1 MATTTQELI
10 HNVLDV
16 KYANFDSVAIR
27 NAKNQI
33 LDLAS
38 VMVSGSNGPGNSAL
52 FDLVRQWGGKGEAT
66 ILVHGDKVPLP
77 HAAMMNS
84 LQGRSYDHEAVGPYP
99 HGQNEGMFCGHV
111 ESATVPA
118 AFSVAEYVD
127 ASGKDLLSAV
137 ILGGDLAA
145 RIAFVEGL
153 GFNHPFDPVGTANSF
168 GVAGV
173 AGRLLGVTENQMM
186 NAFGILT
193 TQVAGGFRS
202 LWDGVLTF
210 KLSGAMAARNG
221 IICTLMAQKG
231 YTGLKDPLLGPQGY
245 FEAYCPKPYHPEYMN
260 RDLGK
265 EFYTQGMHKKYP
277 SCYGN
282 HNLIDCGL
290 DLLREHEIDA
300 GEIQEI
306 IVGVQPSTLSSYGS
320 LPFKKG
326 DSQPAALFYQSYS
339 VANVLLRKGARLEH
353 YTEEA
358 IQDPQ
363 VVTLASRVKHVATKQ
378 KDGAVELTVRMQDGK
393 EYATAYQYTAFRGY
407 PGRPLT
413 REELLEKYWNNINFC
428 GKIAKS
434 SAEKALDMID
444 NLEKVDHVTDLI
456 KLLVA

>member
-1 MATTTQELI
+1 MATATQELI

-16 KYANFDSVAIR
+16 KYDSFNAGAIR
-27 NAKNQI
+27 DAKNQV
-33 LDLAS
+33 LDLAA

-52 FDLVRQWGGKGEAT
+52 LDLVRQWGGKGEAT

-84 LQGRSYDHEAVGPYP
+84 IQCRSYDHEAVGPYP
-99 HGQNEGMFCGHV
+99 YGQNEGMFSGHV

-127 ASGKDLLSAV
+127 ASGKDLISAV
-137 ILGGDLAA
+137 VLGGDLAA

-168 GVAGV
+168 GVAGI
-173 AGRLLGVTENQMM
+173 AGRLLGLNETQMV

-202 LWDGVLTF
+202 LWDGVHTF
-210 KLSGAMAARNG
+210 KLYGAMAARNG
-221 IICTLMAQKG
+221 IIAALLAQKG
-231 YTGLKDPLLGPQGY
+231 YSGLKDPLFGPQGY
-245 FEAYCPKPYHPEYMN
+245 FECYCPKPYHPEYMN

-265 EFYTQGMHKKYP
+265 EFYTRGMHKKYP

-290 DLLREHEIDA
+290 DILKEHEINAED
-300 GEIQEI
+300 IKEI
-306 IVGVQPSTLSSYGS
+306 IVGVHPMQLNSYGS

-339 VANVLLRKGARLEH
+339 AANLLLRKGARLEH

-358 IQDPQ
+358 VQDPR
-363 VVTLASRVKHVATKQ
+363 VVALAGRVKHIPTRQ
-378 KDGAVELTVRMQDGK
+378 KNGTIELIVKMNDGK
-393 EYATAYQYTAFRGY
+393 EYTAVYQYPVMRGY

-413 REELLEKYWNNINFC
+413 QKELIEKYWNNISFC

-434 SAEKALDMID
+434 KAEKALAMIE
-444 NLEKVDHVTDLI
+444 NLEKVDQVTKI
-456 KLLVA
+456 FKLLVA